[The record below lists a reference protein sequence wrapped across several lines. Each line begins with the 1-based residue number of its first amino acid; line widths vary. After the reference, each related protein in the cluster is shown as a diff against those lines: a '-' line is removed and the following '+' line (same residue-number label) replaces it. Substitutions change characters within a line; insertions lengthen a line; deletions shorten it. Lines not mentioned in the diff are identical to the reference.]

1 MMETAKAMITMM
13 MMIATAAAP
22 GVVVVTL
29 STVVVGDAH
38 EDGCCSHAD
47 DVDDDDD
54 DDDDVGFSG
63 GEETDGLCRARYR
76 ELCSQIYLEGH
87 IPEPSSFYR
96 GRLKTYGPS
105 VGVPARLLRKTDSD
119 S

>member
-13 MMIATAAAP
+13 TMIATAAAP
-22 GVVVVTL
+22 GVAVVTL

-38 EDGCCSHAD
+38 ENGCCGHAD
-47 DVDDDDD
+47 DVDDD

-63 GEETDGLCRARYR
+63 GEEMDGLCGGRYR
-76 ELCSQIYLEGH
+76 ELCSQIYLKGH

-96 GRLKTYGPS
+96 GRLKTYGLS
-105 VGVPARLLRKTDSD
+105 VGGVPARLLRKTDSD
-119 S
+119 L